1 MYITFKQFTNND
13 ALKFGLKVL
22 EIVEKE
28 ELKNVRIRVKYD
40 GDIVFQYLMDGKKG
54 EEWLNRKENTVMES
68 GHSSMYVFEHADEY
82 LYMQDNDNYVVC
94 GGGYPLIVNNELRGC
109 FCVSGLAHD
118 EDHDLIVRALKEIER

>member
-68 GHSSMYVFEHADEY
+68 DHSSMYVFEHADEY

-94 GGGYPLIVNNELRGC
+94 GGGYPV
-109 FCVSGLAHD
+109 V
-118 EDHDLIVRALKEIER
+118 